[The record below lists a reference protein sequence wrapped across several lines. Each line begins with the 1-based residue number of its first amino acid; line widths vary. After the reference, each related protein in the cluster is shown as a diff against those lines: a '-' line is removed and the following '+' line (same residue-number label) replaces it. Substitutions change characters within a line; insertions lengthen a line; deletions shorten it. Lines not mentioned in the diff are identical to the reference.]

1 MISFGSDNHSGVHPL
16 VLEKL
21 MAENALG
28 HAPAYGTDPTS
39 LRAADSMRSLF
50 GPGAE
55 IFFVFNGTAANVL
68 CISTLIESY
77 QSVICASTAHIQMD
91 ECGAPEKISGSKLA
105 IIESKDGKITPEQIE
120 EKLVRLGDQHAT
132 QPKLV
137 SITLPTEY
145 GTCYSL
151 EELRA
156 IRAFTKS
163 KGLLMHID
171 GARLVQ
177 AANYLKCD
185 LHEITGKLGVDA
197 VSFGGTKN
205 GLMFGEAIIVFTK
218 EAKEK
223 LKYLRKQNMQL
234 PSKTRFIGAQFEA
247 LLGGQQV
254 WREITAHTHAMAL
267 RLRDGLLK
275 FPEIKIT
282 QDVQANSVFAL
293 VPKEWVKTLRE
304 NYFFYVWDEKTFE
317 VRLMMSF
324 DSTPQHIDGF
334 LQQLA
339 QLQRE
344 RPV

>member
-16 VLEKL
+16 VLESL
-21 MAENALG
+21 IAETIRG

-39 LRAADSMRSLF
+39 MRAADHMRTLF
-50 GPGAE
+50 GANAE

-77 QSVICASTAHIQMD
+77 QSVICASTSHIQMD
-91 ECGAPEKISGSKLA
+91 ECGAPEKISGSKL
-105 IIESKDGKITPEQIE
+105 ILIDSKDGKITPDQIE

-163 KGLLMHID
+163 KGLLLHID

-185 LHEITGKLGVDA
+185 LHDITGKLGVDA

-205 GLMFGEAIIVFTK
+205 GLMFGEAVVVFTK

-247 LLGGQQV
+247 LLGGSQV
-254 WREITAHTHAMAL
+254 WREVTAHTHELAL

-275 FPEIKIT
+275 VPQIKVT
-282 QDVQANSVFAL
+282 QKVEANSVFAL

-304 NYFFYVWDEKTFE
+304 HYFFYVWDEKTFE

-324 DSTPQHIDGF
+324 DSTIEHVDGF
-334 LQQLA
+334 LKRIA
-339 QLQRE
+339 ELQIE
-344 RPV
+344 RPA

>member
-1 MISFGSDNHSGVHPL
+1 MISFGSDNHSAVHPL
-16 VLEKL
+16 VLESL
-21 MAENALG
+21 IAETKKG

-39 LRAADSMRSLF
+39 VRVADHMRTLF
-50 GPGAE
+50 GPNAE

-77 QSVICASTAHIQMD
+77 QSVICASTSHIQMD
-91 ECGAPEKISGSKLA
+91 ECGAPEKISGSKLVL
-105 IIESKDGKITPEQIE
+105 IESKDGKITPEQIE
-120 EKLVRLGDQHAT
+120 EKLVRLGDQHST

-156 IRAFTKS
+156 LRAFTKS
-163 KGLLMHID
+163 KGLLLHID

-185 LHEITGKLGVDA
+185 LHDITGKLGADA

-205 GLMFGEAIIVFTK
+205 GLMFGEAIVVFSK

-223 LKYLRKQNMQL
+223 LKYVRKQNMQL
-234 PSKTRFIGAQFEA
+234 PSKTRFIGAQFES
-247 LLGGQQV
+247 LLGGPQV
-254 WREITAHTHAMAL
+254 WREITAHTHALAL

-275 FPEIKIT
+275 IPQIKVT
-282 QDVQANSVFAL
+282 QNVEANSVFAL
-293 VPKEWVKTLRE
+293 IPKEWVKTLRE
-304 NYFFYVWDEKTFE
+304 KYFFYVWDEKTFE
-317 VRLMMSF
+317 VRLMLSF
-324 DSTPQHIDGF
+324 DSTAEHVDGF
-334 LQQLA
+334 LQEIA